1 MRSTATTQQS
11 PLRAKVPNEQFQV
24 ATRDEAKCPQIL
36 VTTPPEDEGDLSG
49 SGTQQP
55 SQQYREGI
63 LHWSRRRPDTPGPN
77 RLLSANWTTGQNSRR
92 NPVNFSRKPYS
103 QQKQEQKQRRAETVY
118 GIPSG
123 LGLETKDGLPNE
135 LDEQSALRMLRK
147 VSSDHH
153 SALFKAH
160 NAARQTFATEESGR
174 YR

>member
-1 MRSTATTQQS
+1 MTFRC
-11 PLRAKVPNEQFQV
+11 LN
-24 ATRDEAKCPQIL
+24 IL
-36 VTTPPEDEGDLSG
+36 SSLSVLDR
-49 SGTQQP
+49 
-55 SQQYREGI
+55 SQQYREGS
-63 LHWSRRRPDTPGPN
+63 LHWSKRRPDTPGPN
-77 RLLSANWTTGQNSRR
+77 RLLSANWTTGQISRR

-103 QQKQEQKQRRAETVY
+103 QQKQRRAETVY

-123 LGLETKDGLPNE
+123 LGLETKDGLPHE